1 MKSAPGL
8 HWFIKFILPS
18 ASYEDIFL
26 LRNNPNSG
34 VYLTRSC
41 SCEDALSAFV
51 VFSPQPSLGSRQ
63 VLEVLDMF
71 ATPYCF
77 CLLCWNCISQSKL
90 VAHIYCFLSVH
101 IKMILSALLVLGG
114 LYLLLSSLSP
124 RYNCKLATFH
134 YGANQLN
141 Y

>member
-41 SCEDALSAFV
+41 SCEDDLSAFV

-77 CLLCWNCISQSKL
+77 CLLCWNCISHSKL
-90 VAHIYCFLSVH
+90 VAHIYCF
-101 IKMILSALLVLGG
+101 KCTYQDDLVCLISFGWTV
-114 LYLLLSSLSP
+114 P
-124 RYNCKLATFH
+124 ATVFSI
-134 YGANQLN
+134 APLQLQACN
-141 Y
+141 IPLRRKST